1 MTNKE
6 FSSVC
11 GTFHQQLSSRNI
23 SNTSKNMGFSLN
35 QESPNHSKRFKLLV
49 STVKDAFA
57 NCHSFRKRSHSS
69 PEEDDLICDY
79 DDEVFISA
87 VISQY
92 MELKCRRK
100 TTTTT
105 DKFTWAFSPTTGD
118 LFISAR
124 LRQKEEG
131 NEDQETEERREDF
144 YSVASCLS
152 PCSSATGFEAFVTAK
167 TVFSRSSSLDSIDFQ
182 DLRRHSVVQELSDCE
197 GWPFG
202 LYRKALLL
210 PPLPKSPSDS
220 WSWRKSA
227 RMVKIH

>member
-1 MTNKE
+1 
-6 FSSVC
+6 
-11 GTFHQQLSSRNI
+11 
-23 SNTSKNMGFSLN
+23 MGFCLN

-69 PEEDDLICDY
+69 PEEDDPSCDY
-79 DDEVFISA
+79 DDEQVFISA

-100 TTTTT
+100 TAITT

-124 LRQKEEG
+124 LRQKEED
-131 NEDQETEERREDF
+131 NEDQETEEREDF
-144 YSVASCLS
+144 YSVASRLS
-152 PCSSATGFEAFVTAK
+152 PCSSATSFEAFVTAK

-182 DLRRHSVVQELSDCE
+182 DLRRHSVIQELSDCE

-227 RMVKIH
+227 SMVKMH

>member
-1 MTNKE
+1 
-6 FSSVC
+6 
-11 GTFHQQLSSRNI
+11 
-23 SNTSKNMGFSLN
+23 MGFCLN

-57 NCHSFRKRSHSS
+57 NCHSFWKRSHSS
-69 PEEDDLICDY
+69 PEEDDLICDC
-79 DDEVFISA
+79 DDEQVFISA

-100 TTTTT
+100 TTITT

-118 LFISAR
+118 FFISAR
-124 LRQKEEG
+124 LRQKEE
-131 NEDQETEERREDF
+131 DQETEEREDF
-144 YSVASCLS
+144 YSVASSLS
-152 PCSSATGFEAFVTAK
+152 PCSSATSFEAFVTAK
-167 TVFSRSSSLDSIDFQ
+167 TVFSRSSSLESIEFQ
-182 DLRRHSVVQELSDCE
+182 DLRRHSVIQELSDSE

-220 WSWRKSA
+220 WSWRKSD
-227 RMVKIH
+227 RIVKMH